1 MADDGGMLLVVGPVD
16 ADAARAWTG
25 HMLRNLEVVAE
36 ARDRLPFRLPEE
48 VSDDFVGLLQGW
60 LDLAQGRDVFE
71 WEARFDPERLRS
83 LVRYWANLDA
93 LTDDQVAA
101 LGVSW
106 SPPHARPFFDALA
119 RAVAEA
125 FERAGDPDPFAELL
139 ADVERV
145 PGDPGP
151 GGGRTAR
158 G

>member
-1 MADDGGMLLVVGPVD
+1 VADDGGVLLVVGPVD

-25 HMLRNLEVVAE
+25 HMLHNLEVVAE
-36 ARDRLPFRLPEE
+36 ARERLPFRLPEE
-48 VSDDFVGLLQGW
+48 VSDDFVGLLRGW
-60 LDLAQGRDVFE
+60 LDLAQGCDVFE

-101 LGVSW
+101 LGVTW
-106 SPPHARPFFDALA
+106 SPPHARPFFEARA

-125 FERAGDPDPFAELL
+125 FDRAGGPDPFAELL
-139 ADVERV
+139 ADPARV
-145 PGDPGP
+145 PGDPSAK
-151 GGGRTAR
+151 GGRTAR